1 MVYLNA
7 FLCYICSVVQS
18 SSVLNFRDMMATGGE
33 DKLVRIY
40 YLATITD
47 QPLKIFSGSKHYFP
61 EILSRDYHSD
71 ILNILDIQY
80 LDPS

>member
-1 MVYLNA
+1 
-7 FLCYICSVVQS
+7 
-18 SSVLNFRDMMATGGE
+18 MATGCE